1 MSSAS
6 IVAKGTPTVLGTSS
20 VMGRRDSVSS
30 LLYVHATKGASAIGS
45 ARGVV
50 AKSPVVATLIVSAI
64 VRVSKVDA
72 PRHHRAPSRKTATR
86 AESVRVARA
95 PTYASQVDVPVPRHV
110 MLGPV
115 VVRNQPN
122 VRVILTALG
131 VGYVTWGVV
140 MSLASTT
147 RSVRRVLPVPK
158 MDIVAGPVAAQMHP
172 SVDRKRFALKDAVC
186 RIAAGRM
193 PGNQVC
199 NDGGSAMSPTVALQT
214 SIVWMIALCG
224 WRLRQS
230 VSEQYRLSGPRVC
243 GENGRCAE
251 GPICLVNAHCDAGR
265 ICDEEQERCIDSC
278 AGDDDCDGG
287 LVCGDGGL
295 CEEPAVCE
303 ADDACLGDRVCID
316 GRCDEPCIDNA
327 DCGGIRVCVDGRCP
341 EADPCSF
348 PEDCDEGRVCSGV
361 NALMSVRWLPRI
373 RNVTWTVSAR
383 NRCSAGMSIVSD
395 TESANWKLSGS
406 LPRRSGVRRR
416 PSLRRK
422 RALWRD
428 RTVCDGDDCGAD
440 ELCVNNE
447 CIPGCRREH
456 IKGTAVR

>member
-1 MSSAS
+1 MMSSAS

-122 VRVILTALG
+122 VRVILTVLG

-186 RIAAGRM
+186 RIASRKDALATRSATTA
-193 PGNQVC
+193 
-199 NDGGSAMSPTVALQT
+199 GSAMSPTVALRT
-214 SIVWMIALCG
+214 SIVWMIASVRVASAIIRVRTISTVWDLG
-224 WRLRQS
+224 SVARMVAALKDPS
-230 VSEQYRLSGPRVC
+230 VS
-243 GENGRCAE
+243 
-251 GPICLVNAHCDAGR
+251 
-265 ICDEEQERCIDSC
+265 
-278 AGDDDCDGG
+278 
-287 LVCGDGGL
+287 
-295 CEEPAVCE
+295 
-303 ADDACLGDRVCID
+303 
-316 GRCDEPCIDNA
+316 
-327 DCGGIRVCVDGRCP
+327 
-341 EADPCSF
+341 
-348 PEDCDEGRVCSGV
+348 
-361 NALMSVRWLPRI
+361 
-373 RNVTWTVSAR
+373 
-383 NRCSAGMSIVSD
+383 
-395 TESANWKLSGS
+395 
-406 LPRRSGVRRR
+406 
-416 PSLRRK
+416 
-422 RALWRD
+422 
-428 RTVCDGDDCGAD
+428 
-440 ELCVNNE
+440 
-447 CIPGCRREH
+447 
-456 IKGTAVR
+456 